1 MSLDISD
8 KDLHK
13 KAKYLCGGV
22 CTCDNKRL
30 GEACDIIRVMARASD
45 THIKLAQKFLEHTH
59 IPTRQSEFLKK
70 YPNACSDEGV
80 LRICPKDID
89 TNFECKDNGY
99 YHDCRAC
106 RKTYWMEEAL
116 KK

>member
-8 KDLHK
+8 KDLRK
-13 KAKYLCGGV
+13 KAKYLCGSV

-30 GEACDIIRVMARASD
+30 GEACGIIYAMARASD
-45 THIKLAQKFLEHTH
+45 KNIELARKLLEHTH
-59 IPTRQSEFLKK
+59 FPTRQTEFLKK
-70 YPNACSDEGV
+70 YPNARSYEGV
-80 LRICPKDID
+80 LEICPKDLN